1 MKIIMRYTFLSIIVF
16 LAFNIAAKSQD
27 GGTQRPPYKIASG
40 EQGNRH
46 VQGIAVDKKNGF
58 VYFSFTDKLIKT
70 DWQGNLLGSVT
81 GYVGHLGCIDF
92 DPATNTVYG
101 SLEYKNDAIVQNKTN
116 VFYIAM
122 FDGAKIDKENMNG
135 EDSNVMKAVYLDEVV
150 KDYETKVVD
159 KGKVVDHRYGCS
171 GIDGTTI
178 GPAFGM
184 NNSADKF
191 LYVAYGIYGDT
202 SRDDNDNQVILKY
215 DLTDLKNFAKGLF
228 QASPHRSG
236 PQKPL
241 DKYFIRT
248 GNTRYGIQNL
258 KYDPFTGNFFVAVYN
273 GQKSQFPNYGLFVI
287 DGHQPPHQ
295 GTIVSDGKREKVK
308 KLSLVDSGLKD
319 ASTGISGWYFNYG
332 STGIAPLGEGLFYI
346 SHNKKSKDGG
356 QETTL
361 YKYRWIGKGGISFE
375 LIPF

>member
-1 MKIIMRYTFLSIIVF
+1 
-16 LAFNIAAKSQD
+16 
-27 GGTQRPPYKIASG
+27 
-40 EQGNRH
+40 
-46 VQGIAVDKKNGF
+46 
-58 VYFSFTDKLIKT
+58 
-70 DWQGNLLGSVT
+70 
-81 GYVGHLGCIDF
+81 
-92 DPATNTVYG
+92 
-101 SLEYKNDAIVQNKTN
+101 
-116 VFYIAM
+116 
-122 FDGAKIDKENMNG
+122 
-135 EDSNVMKAVYLDEVV
+135 
-150 KDYETKVVD
+150 
-159 KGKVVDHRYGCS
+159 
-171 GIDGTTI
+171 
-178 GPAFGM
+178 
-184 NNSADKF
+184 
-191 LYVAYGIYGDT
+191 
-202 SRDDNDNQVILKY
+202 
-215 DLTDLKNFAKGLF
+215 
-228 QASPHRSG
+228 
-236 PQKPL
+236 L

-361 YKYRWIGKGGISFE
+361 YKYRW
-375 LIPF
+375 